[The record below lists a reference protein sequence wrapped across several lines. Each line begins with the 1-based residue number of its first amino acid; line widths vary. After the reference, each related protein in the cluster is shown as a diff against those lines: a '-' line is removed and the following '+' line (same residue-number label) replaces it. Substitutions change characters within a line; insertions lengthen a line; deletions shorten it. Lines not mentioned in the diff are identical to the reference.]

1 MNGEAMGM
9 STKIVVVLREGLE
22 PALAANAGVVLGLA
36 LGGRME
42 NSLAA
47 DGKDAG
53 GGVHAGL
60 NPHPVPTLVAS
71 AEQLRRLKAGADER
85 DLTVVGF
92 NEVARR
98 SRDYVE
104 YLDALAATEPQD
116 VEYVGV
122 AVFGARNA
130 VNKLT
135 GKLAL
140 MR

>member
-1 MNGEAMGM
+1 MGM

-53 GGVHAGL
+53 GGLHAGL

-71 AEQLRRLKAGADER
+71 AEQLRQLKAGADER

-104 YLDALAATEPQD
+104 YLDALAVTEPQD

>member
-1 MNGEAMGM
+1 MGM

-53 GGVHAGL
+53 GGLHAGL

-71 AEQLRRLKAGADER
+71 AEQLRALKAGADER

-104 YLDALAATEPQD
+104 YLDALAVTEPQD

>member
-1 MNGEAMGM
+1 MNGVIMGM

-53 GGVHAGL
+53 GGLHAGL

-71 AEQLRRLKAGADER
+71 AEQLRALKAGADER

-104 YLDALAATEPQD
+104 YLDALAVTEPQD

>member
-1 MNGEAMGM
+1 MGM

-53 GGVHAGL
+53 GGLHAGL

-71 AEQLRRLKAGADER
+71 AEQLHVLKAGADER

-104 YLDALAATEPQD
+104 YLDALAATESQD

-135 GKLAL
+135 KKLAL

>member
-1 MNGEAMGM
+1 MA
-9 STKIVVVLREGLE
+9 TKIVVVLRQGLE

-36 LGGRME
+36 LGARLE
-42 NSLAA
+42 NSLAS

-53 GGVHAGL
+53 GGVHAGI
-60 NPHPVPTLVAS
+60 NPHPVPVLQAS
-71 AEQLRRLKAGADER
+71 GEQLRELKAGAD
-85 DLTVVGF
+85 DLAVTVVGF

-104 YLDALAATEPQD
+104 YLEALAVTEPRD
-116 VEYVGV
+116 VDYVGL
-122 AVFGARNA
+122 AVTGPRKE

-140 MR
+140 LR

>member
-1 MNGEAMGM
+1 MGM
-9 STKIVVVLREGLE
+9 STKIVVVLREDLE

-71 AEQLRRLKAGADER
+71 AEQLRQLKAGADER

-104 YLDALAATEPQD
+104 YLDALAVTEPQD

>member
-1 MNGEAMGM
+1 MGM
-9 STKIVVVLREGLE
+9 TTKIVVVLREGLE

-53 GGVHAGL
+53 GGLHAGL

-71 AEQLRRLKAGADER
+71 AEQLRALKAGADER

-104 YLDALAATEPQD
+104 YLDALAVTEPED

>member
-1 MNGEAMGM
+1 MGM

-71 AEQLRRLKAGADER
+71 AEQLRELKAGADER

-122 AVFGARNA
+122 TVFGARNA

>member
-1 MNGEAMGM
+1 MGM
-9 STKIVVVLREGLE
+9 STKIVVVLREDLE

-53 GGVHAGL
+53 GGLHAGL

-71 AEQLRRLKAGADER
+71 AEQLRQLKAGADER

-104 YLDALAATEPQD
+104 YLDALAVTEPQD

>member
-1 MNGEAMGM
+1 MNGVIMGM

-53 GGVHAGL
+53 GGLHAGL

-71 AEQLRRLKAGADER
+71 AEQLRALKAGADER

>member
-1 MNGEAMGM
+1 MGM

-71 AEQLRRLKAGADER
+71 AEQLRELKAGADER

-104 YLDALAATEPQD
+104 YLDALAVTEPQD

>member
-1 MNGEAMGM
+1 MGM
-9 STKIVVVLREGLE
+9 STKIVVVLREDLE

-71 AEQLRRLKAGADER
+71 ADQLRELKAGADEQ

-104 YLDALAATEPQD
+104 YLDALATTEPQD
-116 VEYVGV
+116 VEYVGM
-122 AVFGARNA
+122 ALFGARRA

>member
-1 MNGEAMGM
+1 MGM
-9 STKIVVVLREGLE
+9 STKIVVVLREDLE

-53 GGVHAGL
+53 GGLHAGL

-71 AEQLRRLKAGADER
+71 AEQLRQLKAGADER